1 MKKILMIMMTAMMLM
16 ILAVP
21 MMSMAEKTAVSGK
34 AATASNYEKDEDDED
49 EDIDDLDEEEESL
62 PQITSEDGTVTSPAE
77 GEEAAEIE
85 EAKETMEI
93 ETAGTETA
101 AVLEEVKPAGPAV
114 LAEDVYGSWTV
125 DGVTDLRFNKDG
137 SGALIVPSNEFPFIW
152 SLEDDSLSL
161 SFEDSAVRDVVY
173 TVSKQ
178 GSKITITEGGT
189 SFALK
194 R

>member
-1 MKKILMIMMTAMMLM
+1 MLTAMMLM
-16 ILAVP
+16 IAAVP
-21 MMSMAEKTAVSGK
+21 MMAMAEKNAVSGK
-34 AATASNYEKDEDDED
+34 SATASDYERDADDED
-49 EDIDDLDEEEESL
+49 EDFDDLDEEESL
-62 PQITSEDGTVTSPAE
+62 PQITSEDGIVTSPAE
-77 GEEAAEIE
+77 GEDVTEVE
-85 EAKETMEI
+85 ETKETVEA

-125 DGVTDLRFNKDG
+125 DGVTDLKFNKDG

>member
-1 MKKILMIMMTAMMLM
+1 MKKILMIMLTAMMLM
-16 ILAVP
+16 IEAVP
-21 MMSMAEKTAVSGK
+21 MMSMAEKNAVSGK
-34 AATASNYEKDEDDED
+34 SATASDYERDADDED
-49 EDIDDLDEEEESL
+49 EDFDDLDEEESL
-62 PQITSEDGTVTSPAE
+62 PQITSEDGIVTSPAE
-77 GEEAAEIE
+77 GEDVTEVE
-85 EAKETMEI
+85 ETKETVEA